1 MYNSF
6 YGGFDLM
13 FGLFDIFFLIVFVLV
28 IGTIVMSLVR
38 GAAQRKRDDAAPV
51 LTVEAEVVA
60 KRMDLRTHRR
70 GGTGHHMGHT
80 TSRTFYYATFQV
92 ESGDRMEL
100 EVPDMEYG
108 LLVEGDRGRLT
119 FQGTRFQGF
128 RRT

>member
-1 MYNSF
+1 MNSRAVS
-6 YGGFDLM
+6 YTHLD
-13 FGLFDIFFLIVFVLV
+13 VY
-28 IGTIVMSLVR
+28 
-38 GAAQRKRDDAAPV
+38 KRQ
-51 LTVEAEVVA
+51 TE
-60 KRMDLRTHRR
+60 HSRR
-70 GGTGHHMGHT
+70 HAS
-80 TSRTFYYATFQV
+80 SRTYYYATFQV

>member
-1 MYNSF
+1 MIFSSACSSVSPSVRSF
-6 YGGFDLM
+6 RICSPAILP
-13 FGLFDIFFLIVFVLV
+13 I
-28 IGTIVMSLVR
+28 
-38 GAAQRKRDDAAPV
+38 AASWISAASTWEASSAGCAV
-51 LTVEAEVVA
+51 TVT
-60 KRMDLRTHRR
+60 LRTYRH
-70 GGTGHHMGHT
+70 GGTEHSRRHAS
-80 TSRTFYYATFQV
+80 SRTYYYATFQV

>member
-1 MYNSF
+1 MGGMISEASQAVLTSAALIRNSA
-6 YGGFDLM
+6 GI
-13 FGLFDIFFLIVFVLV
+13 FGLLAVL
-28 IGTIVMSLVR
+28 
-38 GAAQRKRDDAAPV
+38 A
-51 LTVEAEVVA
+51 A
-60 KRMDLRTHRR
+60 KRMDVRTYRH
-70 GGTGHHMGHT
+70 GGTEHSRRHAS
-80 TSRTFYYATFQV
+80 SRTYYYATFQV